1 MSPRHRAALKK
12 QLASIN
18 ARLLSLE
25 RERHELKNTIARL
38 RASLQRPA
46 VGGARSRGIVQLT
59 KAKARHQQ
67 AKT

>member
-1 MSPRHRAALKK
+1 LKK

-25 RERHELKNTIARL
+25 RERHELKNAIARL

-46 VGGARSRGIVQLT
+46 SAAARSRGLPQLT
-59 KAKARHQQ
+59 RTRQQ
-67 AKT
+67 PTR